1 MTWIASVGENI
12 LSRKGLKIEDNVNDL
27 QELATPIDQLGLLI
41 IARMYHR
48 HFAVFMKDGV
58 WSTRA
63 NNSIENCAIYFTYNG
78 GSSFLDTVEVEP
90 VINDDNV
97 DEFLED
103 LKDTLDP
110 VAHAAH

>member
-12 LSRKGLKIEDNVNDL
+12 LSRKGLKIEDYVNDL

-48 HFAVFMKDGV
+48 NFAVFMKDGV
-58 WSTRA
+58 WSTHA

-103 LKDTLDP
+103 MKDT
-110 VAHAAH
+110 

>member
-12 LSRKGLKIEDNVNDL
+12 LSRKGLKIEDYVNNL

-41 IARMYHR
+41 IAQMYHR

-58 WSTRA
+58 WSTCA

-90 VINDDNV
+90 VITYDNV
-97 DEFLED
+97 DDFLD
-103 LKDTLDP
+103 DMKDTLDP
-110 VAHAAH
+110 APPATC